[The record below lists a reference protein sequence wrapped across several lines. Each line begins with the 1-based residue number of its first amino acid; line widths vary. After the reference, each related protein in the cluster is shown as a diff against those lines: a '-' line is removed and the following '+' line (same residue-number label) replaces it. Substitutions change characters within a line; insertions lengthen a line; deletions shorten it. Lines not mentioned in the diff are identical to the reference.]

1 MGGISGDG
9 VGVGFLNTVSR
20 GGKGGG
26 GGGGV
31 AVIGGG
37 CWWWWS
43 W

>member
-1 MGGISGDG
+1 MGGISGEG

-20 GGKGGG
+20 GGKD

-37 CWWWWS
+37 CGWWWS

>member
-1 MGGISGDG
+1 MGGISGEG
-9 VGVGFLNTVSR
+9 VGVGFINTVSR

-26 GGGGV
+26 GGV

-37 CWWWWS
+37 CGWWWS

>member
-26 GGGGV
+26 GVV

-37 CWWWWS
+37 CGWWWS

>member
-9 VGVGFLNTVSR
+9 VGGGFLNTVSR

-26 GGGGV
+26 GGV
-31 AVIGGG
+31 AVIGEG
-37 CWWWWS
+37 CGWWWS